1 MHLQAGLHPALRLSL
16 LELDLEQGRQPRLST
31 ATRNAWGSE
40 HIQLPVR
47 TRSVVLL
54 LLSKTQRAWMI
65 LEGPRCLPESCAVVT
80 PCLNSPR
87 R

>member
-1 MHLQAGLHPALRLSL
+1 MQARLHPALRLSL
-16 LELDLEQGRQPRLST
+16 LELYLEQGRQPRLSS
-31 ATRNAWGSE
+31 AIHNAWGSE
-40 HIQLPVR
+40 HIQFPVR

-65 LEGPRCLPESCAVVT
+65 LEGPRSLPESCAVVT